1 MVGEIQRELK
11 TRRGIWIE
19 GDVMYVAGEE
29 FIEKIASALA
39 SLTRLRI
46 IGLTFKGDMG
56 IEDLAEK
63 LGQSKANISTHVK
76 RLEEANIV
84 RAIYLPGHRGVKK
97 IAKPAVKEIR
107 IILSELAEEVE
118 ERIKEVPLPPE
129 EGEESVKFEEEA
141 MQ

>member
-1 MVGEIQRELK
+1 MVGEIQREPK

-141 MQ
+141 M